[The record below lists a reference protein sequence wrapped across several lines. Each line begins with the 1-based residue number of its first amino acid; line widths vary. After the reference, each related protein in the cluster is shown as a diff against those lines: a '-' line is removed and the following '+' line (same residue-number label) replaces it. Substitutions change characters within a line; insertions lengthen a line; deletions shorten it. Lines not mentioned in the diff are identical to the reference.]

1 MRSIHFYA
9 SWFETKKATRIFR
22 IDLTAGKDKFTVRKA
37 KESTSGRTQRWLSK
51 GKEKYIIAIF

>member
-1 MRSIHFYA
+1 M
-9 SWFETKKATRIFR
+9 RIFR

-37 KESTSGRTQRWLSK
+37 KESTLGRTQRWLSK